1 MAKNLVIVES
11 PTKARTIERFLGRN
25 YAVRACLGHVRDL
38 PKSKLGLDVEHDF
51 RPQYVVPKEK
61 REILKGLKDQA
72 RAAGTVYLATDPDR
86 EGEAIAWHLAEAM
99 DLSDRQV
106 RRVEFHEV
114 TSAAVLAAVQN
125 PRQIDRQRVDAQQ
138 ARRVLDR
145 LVGYELSPLLWKKV
159 RRGLSAGRVQSVAV
173 RLVVEREREIEAF
186 QAVEYW
192 TIDADLAKQG
202 KRAKPEHFLAG
213 LVARRGEKVE
223 LHNQAEADAVVAALE
238 GAAYRVA
245 SIRER
250 EQQRNP
256 AAPFTTSTLQQEA
269 SRKLSFTAKRTMMVA
284 QQLYEG
290 IDLGGEAVGL
300 ITYMRTDSTQVAESA
315 QAEARDFIR
324 DRYGEASVPPQ
335 TRVYR
340 TRSRLAQEAHEA
352 IRPTSVYR
360 EPAAIKARL
369 TPEQFRLYELIWKR
383 FVASQMASARF
394 DVTTVEVEATPPRN
408 PADKFLFR
416 ATGSRLKFAGFLAV
430 YAEGRDDATITDEE
444 RKPLPPLAQ
453 GEELDLLALLPEQH
467 FTEPPPRYS
476 EATLVKALEE
486 RGIGRPSTYAPTLAT
501 IQERGYVERVEKRLR
516 PTELG
521 MLVNDLL
528 VEHFGDVVD
537 VDFTAN
543 MEEELDEVA
552 QGRRPWVPIVREFY
566 EPFHRKLEVA
576 EQTVGRVKPPDE
588 PTEEICEKC
597 GRNMVIKLGRFG
609 RFLACPGFP
618 ECRNAKSLQVKIGV
632 ACPACGADLVEK
644 RTKSKRTFYGCA
656 TYPACEWTSWQKP
669 VAERCPTCGGIQVE
683 AARDRLRCLTCNP
696 LPERPASAARG
707 RQNGAAAASRNGTAA
722 KAGAARATG
731 ARRTTAKAP
740 SRNGHASGT
749 TSGARAKTGAS
760 RTTRGRATAATKAKP
775 RGRATTRTAAARGGK
790 R

>member
-1 MAKNLVIVES
+1 VIVES

-25 YAVRACLGHVRDL
+25 YTVRACLGHVRDL
-38 PKSKLGLDVEHDF
+38 PKSKLGLDVAHDF
-51 RPQYVVPKEK
+51 QPQYVVPKEK
-61 REILKGLKDQA
+61 REVLKGLKGLA
-72 RAAGTVYLATDPDR
+72 RDAGTIYLATDPDR

-99 DLSDRQV
+99 DLGDRQV
-106 RRVEFHEV
+106 HRVEFHEV
-114 TSAAVLAAVQN
+114 TSAAVIAAVKN
-125 PRQIDRQRVDAQQ
+125 PRQIDHQRVDAQQ

-186 QAVEYW
+186 QSIEYW
-192 TIDADLAKQG
+192 TIDVDLAKQG

-223 LHNQAEADAVVAALE
+223 LHNQAEADAVMQALE
-238 GAAYRVA
+238 GASYRVT

-290 IDLGGEAVGL
+290 IDLGGESVGL

-315 QAEARDFIR
+315 QAEARQFIR
-324 DRYGEASVPPQ
+324 ERYGDESVPAQ
-335 TRVYR
+335 ARVYR

-360 EPAAIKARL
+360 EPAAVKGRL

-394 DVTTVEVEATPPRN
+394 DVTTVEVEATPPQH
-408 PADKFLFR
+408 PGDKFLFR
-416 ATGSRLKFAGFLAV
+416 ATGSRLKFQGFLAI
-430 YAEGRDDATITDEE
+430 YAEGRDDAAIADEE

-453 GEELDLLALLPEQH
+453 DEELDLLALLPEQH

-521 MLVNDLL
+521 TLVNDLL

-552 QGRRPWVPIVREFY
+552 QGRRPWVPIIREFY
-566 EPFHRKLEVA
+566 EPFHAKLEVA

-618 ECRNAKSLQVKIGV
+618 ECRNAKSIQVKIGV
-632 ACPACGADLVEK
+632 ACPDCGGDLVEK

-669 VAERCPTCGGIQVE
+669 VAERCPTCGGVQVE

-696 LPERPASAARG
+696 LPERSAGAARDRQNGGAAKAGSAARG
-707 RQNGAAAASRNGTAA
+707 AGARRAAAAKTASRNGRANGTASN
-722 KAGAARATG
+722 GRA
-731 ARRTTAKAP
+731 
-740 SRNGHASGT
+740 NGT
-749 TSGARAKTGAS
+749 TSATRT
-760 RTTRGRATAATKAKP
+760 TTRGRTTASKAKG
-775 RGRATTRTAAARGGK
+775 RGRTTARTTAARGGK